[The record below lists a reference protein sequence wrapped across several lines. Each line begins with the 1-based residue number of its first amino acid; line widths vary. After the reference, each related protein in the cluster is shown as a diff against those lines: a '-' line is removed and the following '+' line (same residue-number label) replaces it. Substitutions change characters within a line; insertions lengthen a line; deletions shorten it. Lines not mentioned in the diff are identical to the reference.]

1 MTALPPIKKIHTLG
15 PAGTFSHEAAE
26 KIFPKGDIVFDPN
39 FDALFAALAEHPT
52 DIGVVPIENS
62 LHGSIDEVLD
72 LLYESEE
79 VRIIRTHDVAIVHAF
94 GALDPKKVTKVAS
107 HPQALRQCRRWLKE
121 HFPQAE
127 HVPVSSTAKAAEF
140 AKEDASCGAI
150 SSAKVLRKAGLNII
164 AENTEG
170 EGNTTRF
177 AIVSATDHF
186 PDLERTHTTV
196 VLRPSVD
203 RPGLLHAMLTPFK
216 IYDVNLT
223 RIESR
228 PSGERFGHYVF
239 YLDFLGIH
247 ADPRTKK
254 VMEEL
259 RELAEIKV
267 LGEW

>member
-1 MTALPPIKKIHTLG
+1 MTALPSIKKIHTLG

-26 KIFPKGDIVFDPN
+26 RIFPKGNIVFDPN
-39 FDALFAALAEHPT
+39 FDALFGLLAENVT

-72 LLYESEE
+72 LLYESED
-79 VRIIRTHDVAIVHAF
+79 VQIIQTHDVAIKHAF
-94 GALDPKKVTKVAS
+94 GARDPRKVTKVAS
-107 HPQALRQCRRWLKE
+107 HVQALRQCRIWLKQ
-121 HFPQAE
+121 HYPNVE
-127 HVPVSSTAKAAEF
+127 HVPTTSTAKAAEL
-140 AKEDASCGAI
+140 AAVDTSVGAI
-150 SSAKVLRKAGLNII
+150 ASVKVLQSNDLTVI
-164 AENTEG
+164 AEDTEG

-186 PDLERTHTTV
+186 PDLKRTHMTV

-203 RPGLLHAMLTPFK
+203 KPGLLHALLTPFK

-239 YLDFLGIH
+239 YLDFLGTSS
-247 ADPRTKK
+247 DPRTKK

-259 RELAEIKV
+259 RELADIKV

>member
-1 MTALPPIKKIHTLG
+1 MTTLPSIKKIHTLG

-26 KIFPKGDIVFDPN
+26 KIFPKGDVVFDPN
-39 FDALFAALAEHPT
+39 FDALFSSLAAHPT

-72 LLYESEE
+72 LLYESKD

-107 HPQALRQCRRWLKE
+107 HPQALRQCRLWLKAHFPHAE
-121 HFPQAE
+121 HF
-127 HVPVSSTAKAAEF
+127 PVSSTAKAADL
-140 AKEDASCGAI
+140 AKGDPSFGAI
-150 SSAKVLRKAGLNII
+150 SSAKVLRKAGLKVI

-177 AIVSATDHF
+177 AIISAADHF
-186 PDLERTHTTV
+186 PAFKRTRMTV
-196 VLRPSVD
+196 VLNPSVD
-203 RPGLLHAMLTPFK
+203 RPGLLHALLTPFK
-216 IYDVNLT
+216 VYDINIT

-228 PSGERFGHYVF
+228 PLGTKFGSYVF
-239 YLDFLGIH
+239 YLDFLGNS

>member
-1 MTALPPIKKIHTLG
+1 MTLSPAIKKIHTLG

-26 KIFPKGDIVFDPN
+26 KIFRSGEVVFDPN
-39 FDALFAALAEHPT
+39 FDALFSSLAAHPT

-72 LLYESEE
+72 LLYESKE
-79 VRIIRTHDVAIVHAF
+79 VRIIQTHDVAIKHAF
-94 GALDPKKVTKVAS
+94 GAKNPKKVTKVAS
-107 HPQALRQCRRWLKE
+107 HIQALRQCRIWLKK
-121 HFPQAE
+121 HYPNVE
-127 HVPVSSTAKAAEF
+127 HVPTSSTAKAAEL
-140 AKEDASCGAI
+140 AATDQSIGAI
-150 SSAKVLRKAGLNII
+150 ASVKVLKSNGLQVI
-164 AENTEG
+164 AEDTEG

-186 PDLERTHTTV
+186 PDLERKHMTV

-216 IYDVNLT
+216 IYDVNIS

-228 PSGERFGHYVF
+228 PSGERMGNYVF
-239 YLDFLGIH
+239 YLDFLGTST
-247 ADPRTKK
+247 DPRTMK

-259 RELAEIKV
+259 RSLAEIKV